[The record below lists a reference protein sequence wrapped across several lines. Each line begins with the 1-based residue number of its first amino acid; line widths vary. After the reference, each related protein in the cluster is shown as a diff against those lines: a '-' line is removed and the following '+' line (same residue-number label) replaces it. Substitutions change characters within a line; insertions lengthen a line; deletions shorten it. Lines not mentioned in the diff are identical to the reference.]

1 MGMSRVGFLGTGLM
15 GSGMAKNLARK
26 GFRVTAYNRTP
37 ARARALAADG
47 VEAVSDAAL
56 AVRDA
61 DAVVGMLPDTQALD
75 ELLGTGMADALR
87 PGTLLVDC
95 STSEPARS
103 VATAQKLGQAGV
115 SMLDAPVFGSKAAA
129 EAGELTF
136 LVGGPAS
143 SYGACQPL
151 LDAMGTRA
159 FHLGANGA
167 GCQAKLVFNMVI
179 AGTVQAFAEALAMGR
194 AAGLEPATLVDVIM
208 AGRARSGI
216 IEMKAGPMIARD
228 YTPFFPLKHM
238 RKDLDLIARN
248 GRRYGLDLPMAGLL
262 RELYTEAMAAG
273 LGEKDFCAIVEMLEV
288 TRVPRANDAAP

>member
-1 MGMSRVGFLGTGLM
+1 MGSSRVGFLGTGLM

-26 GFRVTAYNRTP
+26 GFRVTAYNRTA
-37 ARARALAADG
+37 ARARALEADG
-47 VEAVSDAAL
+47 VHPVEAPAL

-61 DAVVGMLPDTQALD
+61 DVVVAMLPDSQVLD
-75 ELLGTGMADALR
+75 DLLATAIGDALR
-87 PGTLLVDC
+87 PGTLLVDS

-103 VATAQKLGQAGV
+103 AAMAQRLDEAGV
-115 SMLDAPVFGSKAAA
+115 SMLDAPVFGSKSAA

-136 LVGGPAS
+136 LVGGEPAA
-143 SYGACQPL
+143 YAACRPL
-151 LDAMGTRA
+151 LDAMGTRT
-159 FHLGANGA
+159 FHLGASGS

-179 AGTVQAFAEALAMGR
+179 AGTVQAFAEGLAMGR
-194 AAGLEPATLVDVIM
+194 AAGLDPARLVEVVM

-228 YTPFFPLKHM
+228 YTPFFALKHM
-238 RKDLDLIARN
+238 RKDLDLITRN

-262 RELYTEAMAAG
+262 RELYTEAMEAG

-288 TRVPRANDAAP
+288 GRANGAAS